1 MRKGLWVCVCVAAA
15 MVGTVSRP
23 LAEDWRTRCGPR
35 GQVGP
40 NVPLSQ
46 QDPAASQPRI
56 VVQERT
62 AQAIQAAC
70 QRAVEQKKPVVYLPA
85 GEYVLDTTVRVPGG
99 VVLLGAG
106 SKTLCRAA
114 SRSVTLFR
122 VAGNRVRFTR
132 LKLVGA
138 DQTTNTDNDTYGIVA
153 SGVQNVR
160 VDHCELL
167 GFSQAL
173 QFAGEATAQVDHCN
187 IHHNL
192 RDGLGYGVCILSG
205 AYVLLCD
212 NRFWQNRHSL
222 ASNGALD
229 WSSPKRLGK
238 YVHKAGVRK
247 THWEFLHNWVGS
259 NDQSTYELFAVD
271 THPGMDGSFVIEY
284 NIFEK
289 LRHAIGIRDGS
300 GIIRHN
306 IFRDLRTR
314 TTFRPLIAI
323 SISAGKH
330 NGIPVEGCMPHDIH
344 ISENDF
350 VRLDGGKKY
359 VIGEAHNIVIDGET
373 VASTRHGKPGPPVAI
388 RLVPMG
394 PDGVLGWVRP

>member
-1 MRKGLWVCVCVAAA
+1 MRLWVCGCVAAA
-15 MVGTVSRP
+15 IVAAAARS
-23 LAEDWRTRCGPR
+23 LAEDWRRLCGPR

-40 NVPLSQ
+40 
-46 QDPAASQPRI
+46 DAALPEQEIAALQPRV
-56 VVQERT
+56 VVQGRT
-62 AQAIQAAC
+62 AQAIQEAC
-70 QRAVEQKKPVVYLPA
+70 RRAVEQNKPVVYLPA
-85 GEYVLDTTVRVPGG
+85 VQYILHSTVRVPGG
-99 VVLLGAG
+99 LVPLGAG
-106 SKTLCRAA
+106 SETVCRAG
-114 SRSVTLFR
+114 RRDTKLFR
-122 VAGNRVRFTR
+122 VDGNRVRFTP

-138 DQTTNTDNDTYGIVA
+138 DRSTSTDNDTYGIIA
-153 SGVQNVR
+153 AGVQNVR
-160 VDHCELL
+160 VDHCELC
-167 GFSQAL
+167 GFSQAV
-173 QFAGEATAQVDHCN
+173 QFASEATGQVDHCE

-205 AYVLLCD
+205 AYVLVCD
-212 NRFWQNRHSL
+212 NRFWQNRHCL

-238 YVHKAGVRK
+238 CVHKAGVRK

-259 NDQSTYELFAVD
+259 NDQSTYELCAVD

-284 NIFEK
+284 SIFEK

-314 TTFRPLIAI
+314 TTFRPLVAI

-344 ISENDF
+344 ISDNDL
-350 VRLDGGKKY
+350 VRLGGGSKY
-359 VIGEAHNIVIDGET
+359 VVGEAQNIVIDGKI
-373 VASTRHGKPGPPVAI
+373 VASTRRGSLGLPVTI

-394 PDGVLGWVRP
+394 PDGILRWRRL